1 MEDKDP
7 IINKLKK
14 YKNTS
19 DYQLSEEEIDYLN
32 KNYHKITTKRGEI
45 AYIIENR
52 YLFRKETIY
61 KRDNSILFRCHKYR
75 ETEKCSCFIIFKN
88 NKIINGNIK
97 HNHEGSVKE
106 IMKYKVKDDIKKK
119 IDEIENPYNI
129 KLKNCTKI

>member
-52 YLFRKETIY
+52 YLFRKEAIY
-61 KRDNSILFRCHKYR
+61 KRDNSILFRCH
-75 ETEKCSCFIIFKN
+75 
-88 NKIINGNIK
+88 
-97 HNHEGSVKE
+97 
-106 IMKYKVKDDIKKK
+106 
-119 IDEIENPYNI
+119 IE
-129 KLKNCTKI
+129 KLKNVHVLLFLKIIKLLMVI